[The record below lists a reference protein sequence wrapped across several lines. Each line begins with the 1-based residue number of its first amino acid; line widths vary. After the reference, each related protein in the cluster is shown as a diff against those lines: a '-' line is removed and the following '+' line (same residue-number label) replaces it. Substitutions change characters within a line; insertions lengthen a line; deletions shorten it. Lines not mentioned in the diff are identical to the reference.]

1 MSEIDKRNYDRLMR
15 GFALVTATAWLVMS
29 ALPFF
34 N

>member
-1 MSEIDKRNYDRLMR
+1 MSDLDKKNYDRLMR
-15 GFALVTATAWLVMS
+15 GFALVTAAAWLSMS